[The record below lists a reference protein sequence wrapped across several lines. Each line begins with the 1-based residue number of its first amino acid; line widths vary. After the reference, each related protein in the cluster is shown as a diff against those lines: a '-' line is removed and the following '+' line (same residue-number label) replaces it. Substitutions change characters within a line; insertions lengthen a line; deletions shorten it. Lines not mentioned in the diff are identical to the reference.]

1 MFLRCRLA
9 STDPRFSKYPTL
21 PVRSCSGY
29 RAERDSGP
37 ESKRD
42 D

>member
-1 MFLRCRLA
+1 MFLLCRLA
-9 STDPRFSKYPTL
+9 STDPRFAKYPTL
-21 PVRSCSGY
+21 PVLSCSGY
-29 RAERDSGP
+29 RADPDSGP